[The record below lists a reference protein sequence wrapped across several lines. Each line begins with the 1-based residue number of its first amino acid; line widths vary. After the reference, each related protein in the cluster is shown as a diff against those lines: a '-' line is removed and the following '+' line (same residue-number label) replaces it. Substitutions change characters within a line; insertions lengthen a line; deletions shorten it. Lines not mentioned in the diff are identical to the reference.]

1 MVEGL
6 KRKSGGQPGN
16 QNARKHGFYSQNLT
30 EEEKLELESASDM
43 DGLDQEMA
51 ILRVKFRA
59 LLTSSGMNFPLMIK
73 IAEALARLYNAKNN
87 NRRNDSTKIKEAL
100 TSVLEEFVVPG
111 SQDSD
116 PEP

>member
-6 KRKSGGQPGN
+6 KHKSGGQPGN
-16 QNARKHGFYSQNLT
+16 QNARKHGFYSQYLT
-30 EEEKLELESASDM
+30 EEEKLALECASDL
-43 DGLDQEMA
+43 DGLDQEIA

-59 LLTSSGMNFPLMIK
+59 LLTSSGMSVPLMIK
-73 IAEALARLYNAKNN
+73 ITEALARLYNAKNT
-87 NRRNDSTKIKEAL
+87 NRRNDSTKLKEAL
-100 TSVLEEFVVPG
+100 TAVLDEFGVPG